1 MYIITFVIVTAFIFS
16 FHRDRRS
23 FLNPALL
30 MISIIFTYLS
40 ISRILYD
47 FGYNSAR
54 HSLALSI
61 FFGVQGMIVVGAIF
75 LIFNGCILLKREGFS
90 KTNLVSL
97 FLGIL
102 VIAFYAVSFYYFTAD
117 TKAFNTNTLPNILF
131 VIAVYSYMI
140 FGTAFI
146 SFLLYS
152 FIYLATP
159 KKKIYDFIIIHGAG
173 LRDGEYVT
181 TLLKQRI
188 DKAIEAFHNSSNPN
202 IKIICSGGQG
212 SDEKVS
218 EAKAM
223 ANYIESRTSVP
234 IDRVI
239 IEDRSTTTYENLLF
253 SKALGEKL
261 VDNPKF
267 LFVTNNYHVYRT
279 SAYARKIKM
288 DGDGLGCRTAGYYIP
303 SAFIREFI
311 AACVKI
317 KWAFVVLYI
326 LLFIFLFVI

>member
-1 MYIITFVIVTAFIFS
+1 MYIIAFVIVTAFIFS

-97 FLGIL
+97 SLGVSVL
-102 VIAFYAVSFYYFTAD
+102 VFYLVTFYYLTSD
-117 TKAFNTNTLPNILF
+117 TKLFNVNTLFNVIF

-152 FIYLATP
+152 FIYLTTP

-212 SDEKVS
+212 SDEKIS

-223 ANYIESRTSVP
+223 ANYIASNAEVP
-234 IDRVI
+234 MGRVI
-239 IEDRSTTTYENLLF
+239 LEEKSTTTSENLLF
-253 SKALGEKL
+253 SKEIGEEL
-261 VDNPKF
+261 VDKPKF

-317 KWAFVVLYI
+317 KWAFVVLYAI
-326 LLFIFLFVI
+326 LFIFLFLL

>member
-1 MYIITFVIVTAFIFS
+1 MYLITFAIVTAFIA
-16 FHRDRRS
+16 
-23 FLNPALL
+23 FL
-30 MISIIFTYLS
+30 M
-40 ISRILYD
+40 
-47 FGYNSAR
+47 
-54 HSLALSI
+54 
-61 FFGVQGMIVVGAIF
+61 
-75 LIFNGCILLKREGFS
+75 
-90 KTNLVSL
+90 
-97 FLGIL
+97 
-102 VIAFYAVSFYYFTAD
+102 
-117 TKAFNTNTLPNILF
+117 
-131 VIAVYSYMI
+131 
-140 FGTAFI
+140 
-146 SFLLYS
+146 YS

-188 DKAIEAFHNSSNPN
+188 DKAIEAYHNSSNPN

-223 ANYIESRTSVP
+223 ANYIASNTEVTMSRVLL
-234 IDRVI
+234 
-239 IEDRSTTTYENLLF
+239 EEKSTTTYENLLF
-253 SKALGEKL
+253 SKEIGEEL
-261 VDNPKF
+261 VDKPKF

-317 KWAFVVLYI
+317 KWAFVVLYAI
-326 LLFIFLFVI
+326 LFIFLFLL

>member
-1 MYIITFVIVTAFIFS
+1 M
-16 FHRDRRS
+16 
-23 FLNPALL
+23 
-30 MISIIFTYLS
+30 
-40 ISRILYD
+40 
-47 FGYNSAR
+47 
-54 HSLALSI
+54 
-61 FFGVQGMIVVGAIF
+61 GAIF
-75 LIFNGCILLKREGFS
+75 LIFNGFILLKKEGAS

-97 FLGIL
+97 SLGVSVL
-102 VIAFYAVSFYYFTAD
+102 AFYVVTFYYLTSE
-117 TKAFNTNTLPNILF
+117 TKVFNVNTLSNVIF
-131 VIAVYSYMI
+131 VIAVYSYLI
-140 FGTAFI
+140 FCTAFI
-146 SFLLYS
+146 AFMLYS
-152 FIYLATP
+152 FIYLTVP
-159 KKKIYDFIIIHGAG
+159 NKKIYDFIIVHGAG

-181 TLLKQRI
+181 PLLRHRI
-188 DKAIEAFHNSSNPN
+188 EKAVEAYLNSSNPN
-202 IKIICSGGQG
+202 IKIIVSGGHG
-212 SDEKVS
+212 PDEKIS
-218 EAKAM
+218 EAQAM
-223 ANYIESRTSVP
+223 AKEIESRTSVP

-239 IEDRSTTTYENLLF
+239 LEDKSTTTYENLLF

-317 KWAFVVLYI
+317 KWAFVVLYT

>member
-1 MYIITFVIVTAFIFS
+1 M
-16 FHRDRRS
+16 
-23 FLNPALL
+23 
-30 MISIIFTYLS
+30 
-40 ISRILYD
+40 
-47 FGYNSAR
+47 
-54 HSLALSI
+54 
-61 FFGVQGMIVVGAIF
+61 
-75 LIFNGCILLKREGFS
+75 LKREGFS

-117 TKAFNTNTLPNILF
+117 TKAFSINTLPNILF

-223 ANYIESRTSVP
+223 ANYIASNAEVP
-234 IDRVI
+234 MNRVLL
-239 IEDRSTTTYENLLF
+239 EEKSTTTYENLLF
-253 SKALGEKL
+253 SKEIGEEL
-261 VDNPKF
+261 VDKPKF

-279 SAYARKIKM
+279 STYARKIKM

-317 KWAFVVLYI
+317 KWAFVVLYAI
-326 LLFIFLFVI
+326 LFIFLFLL